1 MRALLLSIFITFLL
15 AIQCLS
21 NKDPYVVL
29 GISKKATDDEIKRA
43 YRKLALKYHPDK
55 VLITSSSIHGL
66 IASMH

>member
-1 MRALLLSIFITFLL
+1 MRALLLSILVASLL
-15 AIQCLS
+15 AIQSLA
-21 NKDPYVVL
+21 NKDPYLVL

-55 VLITSSSIHGL
+55 VLITSSSMHGL